1 MESIVKIGER
11 IKHLREQR
19 NYSQEYLASKLN
31 ISQRAYSKIETGETK
46 LSVDN
51 LFRIA
56 ETLETSINNV
66 LGMDGNNVFNNSFTI
81 TTGDG
86 MVINKSASEKINDL
100 YDNIIKA
107 KDAEIQRLQHQVDSF
122 LKSIERLTSK

>member
-19 NYSQEYLASKLN
+19 NYSQEYIASKLN

-51 LFRIA
+51 LFKIA
-56 ETLETSINNV
+56 ETLETSINSV
-66 LGMDGNNVFNNSFTI
+66 LGIDGNNIFNNSFTI

-86 MVINKSASEKINDL
+86 MVINKSTSDKIHEL
-100 YDNIIKA
+100 YETIIKA
-107 KDAEIQRLQHQVDSF
+107 KNEEILRLQHQMDSF
-122 LKSIERLTSK
+122 LKTIEKLTNK